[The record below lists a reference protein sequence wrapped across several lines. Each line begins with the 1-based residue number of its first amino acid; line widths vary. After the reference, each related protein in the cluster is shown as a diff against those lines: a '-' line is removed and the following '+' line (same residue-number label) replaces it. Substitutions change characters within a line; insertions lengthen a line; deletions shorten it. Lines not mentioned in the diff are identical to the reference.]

1 MTVDIVIPTYNEER
15 TLERCVWA
23 LHEYLADVPF
33 EARITVAD
41 NASTDTTPLIA
52 DRLSRE
58 YVDVEVIHVPR
69 KGRGLALKAAWSRS
83 DADVLVYMDVDL
95 STNLNA
101 LLPLVAPLLSG
112 HSDIAIGTRLA
123 AGSRVLRGSKR
134 ELISRG
140 YNALLRG
147 TLGAGFGDAQCGF
160 KAIRADAARWL
171 LPLVQDDSWF
181 FDTELLVLAERAGLR
196 IYQVPVDWVDD
207 PDSRVD
213 LWRTAV
219 DDLRGI
225 ARLGWSLTR
234 GRIAL
239 VDNGSAPPAG
249 TGSLLTQVVRFL
261 GVGVASTIGYAVV
274 FLLLRAHESAG
285 VSNVVALVSTTV
297 FNTAANR
304 LWTFGIR
311 GRLRAVTHQAQGM
324 LVLAAGLVVT
334 TLALSLSRD
343 AGVHGTAQELAVL
356 TAANLLVTAGRF
368 AVFRLWMFR
377 AAQPPPPRYDALR
390 DVRPLPQPLP
400 SGGASTDSAQDQA

>member
-1 MTVDIVIPTYNEER
+1 
-15 TLERCVWA
+15 
-23 LHEYLADVPF
+23 
-33 EARITVAD
+33 
-41 NASTDTTPLIA
+41 
-52 DRLSRE
+52 
-58 YVDVEVIHVPR
+58 
-69 KGRGLALKAAWSRS
+69 
-83 DADVLVYMDVDL
+83 
-95 STNLNA
+95 
-101 LLPLVAPLLSG
+101 LLSG

-249 TGSLLTQVVRFL
+249 RGSLLTQIVRFL

-285 VSNVVALVSTTV
+285 VSNVVALGSTTV

-324 LVLAAGLVVT
+324 VVLAAGLVVT